1 MDRKQRTNDLEASLR
16 AAFDGLRSG
25 IWTAL
30 PGIIQRFDASTMACE
45 VQIAIKVPV
54 TDAAT
59 GATTSMALP
68 LLVDCPVHFPS
79 GGNCTLTFPV
89 TQGDECLVVF
99 ASRCIDAWWQ
109 SGGVQEQAELRMHD
123 LSDGFA
129 LVGFRSRPRALA
141 AVSTGTAQLRSDDGE
156 TYVDLD
162 PAGQIVKVK
171 APGGMVL
178 DAPTVTVTGVMDIQN
193 ADSAPTAF
201 AINGKTQFSGQVWAN
216 GKRIDETHNHNGVQP
231 GSGNSGDVN

>member
-1 MDRKQRTNDLEASLR
+1 MDRRERVGDPEEAIR
-16 AAFDGLRSG
+16 EAFDGMRAGL
-25 IWTAL
+25 WTAL
-30 PGIIQRFDASTMACE
+30 PGTIESFDAEAMTCT
-45 VQIAIKVPV
+45 VQPGLKMLVRGQDGTI
-54 TDAAT
+54 
-59 GATTSMALP
+59 TSMALP

-89 TQGDECLVVF
+89 TRGDECLVVF

-129 LVGFRSRPRALA
+129 FVGFRSRPRALA

-178 DAPTVTVTGVMDIQN
+178 DTPTVTVTGVMDIQN